1 MDAPHLVCRIPV
13 HAHTCV
19 QTHTCSA
26 QGTLGNTPTVRQC
39 RGDQAETPPFL
50 SALPEE
56 LTFLSVSVFTLKMKK
71 DDFKHLN
78 ELSKLSHSLSPC
90 FLHYTRSYLAELR
103 GGGKAAPHQ
112 LRVSKGGPG
121 YPEPAPPTARLKVT
135 SAVSSGCAAI

>member
-1 MDAPHLVCRIPV
+1 MDAPYLVCRIPV

-19 QTHTCSA
+19 QTHTCST

-39 RGDQAETPPFL
+39 WEDQAETPLFL

-56 LTFLSVSVFTLKMKK
+56 LTFLSVSVFTLKMK

-78 ELSKLSHSLSPC
+78 ELSRLNHSLSPC
-90 FLHYTRSYLAELR
+90 FLHHTCSYLAELR
-103 GGGKAAPHQ
+103 GGGRAPPHQ
-112 LRVSKGGPG
+112 PRASKGGPG
-121 YPEPAPPTARLKVT
+121 YPEPAPPTARLKLT